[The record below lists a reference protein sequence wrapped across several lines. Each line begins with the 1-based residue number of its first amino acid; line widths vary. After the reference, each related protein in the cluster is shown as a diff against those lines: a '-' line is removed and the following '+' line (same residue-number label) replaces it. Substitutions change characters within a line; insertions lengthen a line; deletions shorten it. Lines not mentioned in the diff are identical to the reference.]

1 MFKIEKVQTSEQNF
15 FNFLIVG
22 KIRSPPKSFITST
35 TGQKFS
41 LYVYPFSFLSFYIH
55 SQFKSFISLLSLFLL
70 LCLSLCDQIGLFL
83 KGILAYFLTKV
94 AQISVEFGW
103 YLKNVTI
110 FVKLQCAFWATFV
123 KNWATLNSIIWS
135 HWSLLF
141 LRSMKPSFFVQKNS
155 YQFLWSN
162 ASMKFPLQI
171 LHRPRSCSAKL
182 KFESFIYIYFYF
194 FCI

>member
-70 LCLSLCDQIGLFL
+70 LCLRLCDTHWAIFERHFGKFSY
-83 KGILAYFLTKV
+83 KSSPNIRWVWVIFEKCHNFCKTAVCILGNFCEKLGFFKFHYLVTLVFAFPTFDAAFIFCAEKLLSVSMIERFYEISFTNLT
-94 AQISVEFGW
+94 
-103 YLKNVTI
+103 
-110 FVKLQCAFWATFV
+110 
-123 KNWATLNSIIWS
+123 
-135 HWSLLF
+135 
-141 LRSMKPSFFVQKNS
+141 
-155 YQFLWSN
+155 
-162 ASMKFPLQI
+162 
-171 LHRPRSCSAKL
+171 
-182 KFESFIYIYFYF
+182 
-194 FCI
+194 

>member
-83 KGILAYFLTKV
+83 KGILANFLTKV

-110 FVKLQCAFWATFV
+110 FVKLQCTFLGNFCEKLGYFKFHYLVTLVFAFPTFDEAFIFCAE
-123 KNWATLNSIIWS
+123 K
-135 HWSLLF
+135 LLSV
-141 LRSMKPSFFVQKNS
+141 SMIERFYEISFAN
-155 YQFLWSN
+155 LT
-162 ASMKFPLQI
+162 
-171 LHRPRSCSAKL
+171 
-182 KFESFIYIYFYF
+182 
-194 FCI
+194 